1 MSFLQNLH
9 HKYQVYKELVIR
21 ITVIINALLLIV
33 IIATVLNTHQ
43 ELSGSIQVIIALL
56 ALVLSGLRIP
66 GISVPEFINGV
77 SQRVVAQVLLYMS
90 TVLLLVI
97 FFWAFARESLP
108 QLPVPRSEICDTTRT
123 KAVITAREYPGLDK
137 PSPYSVDANTNVEM
151 ICNTGTIQNGMK
163 WIRIKP
169 LDKGKEAWVPLQDIM
184 FEERLCNRARTDK
197 QVLVRNTPGTNT
209 DVIYTIPQGYEVY
222 MFCNAREIKNG
233 ITWSKIILKSLSG
246 KTISGWLPDSDI
258 SLR

>member
-9 HKYQVYKELVIR
+9 HKYQAYKKIIIR
-21 ITVIINALLLIV
+21 ITIVINALLLMV
-33 IIATVLNTHQ
+33 IIATVLNIHQ
-43 ELSGSIQVIIALL
+43 ELSGSLQVIIGLV
-56 ALVLSGLRIP
+56 ALVLAGLRIP
-66 GISVPEFINGV
+66 GISIPEFINGI
-77 SQRVVAQVLLYMS
+77 SQRVVAQVLLYTS
-90 TVLLLVI
+90 TVILLI
-97 FFWAFARESLP
+97 TFFWAFARESLP
-108 QLPVPRSEICDTTRT
+108 LPGSEICDTTRT
-123 KAVITAREYPGLDK
+123 KAVITAREDPGIDK
-137 PSPYSVDANTNVEM
+137 PSPYSVDANTKVEM

-197 QVLVRNTPGTNT
+197 QVLLRNTPGTNT

-222 MFCNAREIKNG
+222 MFCNARDIKNG
-233 ITWSKIILKSLSG
+233 IPWSKIILKSLSG
-246 KTISGWLPDSDI
+246 RTVSGWLPDSDI